1 MADVVLNP
9 SAPGSPLDDPSGEPL
24 GAARAPTLLGIDL
37 VEVGRVRTLLDGR
50 EALLRSIFTEGEIR
64 YCGPKRARYAH
75 YAARLAAKE
84 AVFKALG
91 IGFGGE
97 VTWLDVETVHDG
109 AGCPHLCLRGA
120 SARIAEAR
128 GVYAHTVSLTHA
140 GRYAMAQVLLFCKA
154 EQG

>member
-1 MADVVLNP
+1 MADVVLKP
-9 SAPGSPLDDPSGEPL
+9 SAPGYPLGDPSGEPQ
-24 GAARAPTLLGIDL
+24 GAPRVPALLGIDL
-37 VEVGRVRTLLDGR
+37 VEVARVRTLLQGR
-50 EALLRSIFTEGEIR
+50 EALLRSIFTEREID

-109 AGCPHLCLRGA
+109 AGCPRLCLRGA
-120 SARIAEAR
+120 SARIADAQ
-128 GVYAHTVSLTHA
+128 GVYGHTLSLTHA
-140 GRYAMAQVLLFCKA
+140 GRYAMAQVILFCRTP
-154 EQG
+154 GG